1 MRSTFSYL
9 KRYIFPLIMMF
20 ALIIFGVK
28 GFTSFAVDAGSSR
41 IISVSKDT
49 DLSTIS
55 LKNKSILKLGKDM
68 NSSFDLSKL
77 PAVTEKTNIV
87 IEIGNENEEA
97 EITFNGKLPDNYEV
111 PLIICN
117 GYSYAKFSENSYNPS
132 VYYPNKGTEKNPDIL
147 DLRAA
152 IFDLSLLPDKT
163 SSTYLC
169 IMDTCKTKGIDFG
182 DSILPTNYV
191 VSKIF
196 ILHEDDKQTFK
207 SAFPKAEVSVMSI
220 YDMNAKLVELF
231 NVDSTNSSD
240 KKQESTNSSSSNITS
255 GSSSTQ
261 STTSDNKTAPTK
273 STKSTG
279 DNVSYLY
286 YFGGSFILFST
297 LLFLSRKKKSN

>member
-41 IISVSKDT
+41 IISVNKDT

-55 LKNKSILKLGKDM
+55 LKNKSILKLGKDV

-87 IEIGNENEEA
+87 IEIENEEA

-207 SAFPKAEVSVMSI
+207 SAFPKAEVSVVNI
-220 YDMNAKLVELF
+220 HDMNAKLVELF
-231 NVDSTNSSD
+231 DD
-240 KKQESTNSSSSNITS
+240 SSSNAKNEEPTNTS
-255 GSSSTQ
+255 NPNTGTNDKK
-261 STTSDNKTAPTK
+261 TTSPKP
-273 STKSTG
+273 TG
-279 DNVSYLY
+279 DDMSYLY